1 MVTLQK
7 DETGKTITKEMLVQI
22 QKDVKKGKR
31 YTSLRVWLG
40 SVAFMT
46 GIMALVIAG
55 LLIETNMWI
64 WWISGFLGALL
75 ILIGFHY
82 ISTC

>member
-7 DETGKTITKEMLVQI
+7 EDIGKNITKGTLVQI

-31 YTSLRVWLG
+31 YASLRLWLG
-40 SVAFMT
+40 SIGFCM
-46 GIMALVIAG
+46 GIMALIIAG
-55 LLIETNMWI
+55 LMIEEDPLI
-64 WWISGFLGALL
+64 WWVSGFLGALL
-75 ILIGFHY
+75 IMVGFHY

>member
-7 DETGKTITKEMLVQI
+7 DEIGKTITKEMLVQI
-22 QKDVKKGKR
+22 QKDVKKGKQ
-31 YTSLRVWLG
+31 YASLRLWLG

-55 LLIETNMWI
+55 LLIEENILI
-64 WWISGFLGALL
+64 WWISGLLGALL